1 MNTAAINTAAM
12 NADAINIG
20 NTGAMNIGANT
31 IMNPTIGQT
40 IEPRKLNLTKI
51 IELLSSCGHIQ
62 DVMINSLI
70 KNHEKGRVAC
80 GKYFYEVYIYLKKQG
95 DVFKY
100 DGASFNFLRD
110 SDYDTATMDAVISA
124 FNKMGGI
131 NSETGMYAEDIYA
144 ASFLALINLYSRQPY
159 KYIYISVIIDYG
171 MNSGLT
177 HQTALIVDVQRGQFL
192 YYEPY
197 GKYEKYGAR
206 YSGAIL
212 EFLQQYRFPDKYYT
226 GGQVGNRGQ
235 GGNLG
240 LGSNGNNDGSRS
252 NRGTLKYDTWHNY
265 FGLPNGIQ
273 TILMHAH
280 NATRDQFETEKNALM
295 DELKRRSLP
304 NYNKLTAKLYADKDH
319 PAHKDDYTFDTLKIM
334 GYFVDTPITVNEE
347 ADRHYLEHKALE
359 LYFKYNSKTCVT
371 ITLVEMNYFFTY
383 LHNLTRQEQSAELSK
398 YYAEYGKY
406 KNHKLVGELD
416 KFIHTALNYNKV
428 HNWASNPIGEMCD
441 LVYK

>member
-1 MNTAAINTAAM
+1 MNTVVT
-12 NADAINIG
+12 

-80 GKYFYEVYIYLKKQG
+80 GKYFYEVYIYLKKQD

-100 DGASFNFLRD
+100 NGASFDFLRD
-110 SDYDTATMDAVISA
+110 SDYDTATIDAVISA

-131 NSETGMYAEDIYA
+131 NSEIGIYAADIYA

-171 MNSGLT
+171 TNSGLS

-206 YSGAIL
+206 YSGAVL
-212 EFLQQYRFPDKYYT
+212 EFLQQYRFPDKYYI
-226 GGQVGNRGQ
+226 GGQ
-235 GGNLG
+235 GGN
-240 LGSNGNNDGSRS
+240 
-252 NRGTLKYDTWHNY
+252 LKYDTWHNY

-280 NATRDQFETEKNALM
+280 NATRDQFLVDKSTLM

-304 NYNKLTAKLYADKDH
+304 NYNKLAAKLYVDKDH

-334 GYFVDTPITVNEE
+334 GYFVDNPIEVNNVT
-347 ADRHYLEHKALE
+347 DRQYLEQKALE

-383 LHNLTRQEQSAELSK
+383 LHNSTRQEQSAELSK
-398 YYAEYGKY
+398 YYAEFGTY
-406 KNHKLVGELD
+406 KNHKLVSELD
-416 KFIHTALNYNKV
+416 QFIKTALNYDKV
-428 HNWASNPIGEMCD
+428 HNWASNPIGKMCD
-441 LVYK
+441 MVYK